1 MAIAFRKYVDITSG
15 IGAGSVVRRRDLIGR
30 LFSTNPLIPTK
41 SLIEFETIEEVLA
54 YFGSTSDEYKRAAF
68 YFGWVSKNIT
78 RAKKLAF
85 ARWADVAV
93 AARIFGD
100 TDAKALATFT
110 AISDGS
116 FNLTVG
122 AQVATITALD
132 LSGAASLAAV
142 AALIEDAIQLEVGA
156 QFTTATVV
164 YNATRGSFDFTSG
177 STGTAAISVA
187 VAGVGTDLLA
197 PLGWSDLS
205 TILSDGAA
213 AESVTD
219 VLTESAD
226 ASNNFGSF
234 LFMPTLTIEE
244 IEEAATWNT
253 TQNVLYQFMVPT
265 IEANA
270 SAYSAALIGY
280 QGVALTLIDASVTD
294 EYDEMVPM
302 IILAATNYSARNSV
316 QNYMFQ
322 IFNLTPKV
330 TTTADSDDLDE
341 LRVNYYGRTQTAGQ
355 FLDFYQRGVLT
366 GLPVNPVDM
375 NVYANEQWLK
385 DAAGAAIMEL
395 LLALAKVSANAKGK
409 IQILSQLQ
417 SIINEA
423 LFNGTI
429 SVGKTLSNTQKLY
442 ISEITGDDEAWRQV
456 QTIGYW
462 IDCVMES
469 YVTVD
474 DRTEYKAVYTLVY
487 SKDDVVRKVEGSHV
501 LI

>member
-1 MAIAFRKYVDITSG
+1 MAISIRKYIDIVSG
-15 IGAGSVVRRRDLIGR
+15 VGAGSVVRRRDLIGR

-41 SLIEFETIEEVLA
+41 SLIEFDDLESVLA
-54 YFGSTSDEYKRAAF
+54 YFGSTSEEYARAAF
-68 YFGWVSKNIT
+68 YFGWVSKSIT
-78 RAKKLAF
+78 RAKKIGF

-93 AARIFGD
+93 PAQIYGD
-100 TDAKALATFT
+100 TDAKTLATFT
-110 AISDGS
+110 AIADGS

-122 AQVATITALD
+122 VQVATIVGLNLT
-132 LSGAASLAAV
+132 GAASLAAV
-142 AALIEDAIQLEVGA
+142 AALIEDAIQLEVGD

-177 STGTAAISVA
+177 VTGAAAISVA
-187 VAGVGTDLLA
+187 AAGVGTDLLG
-197 PLGWSDLS
+197 PLGWTGLGA
-205 TILSDGAA
+205 ILSDGAA
-213 AESVTD
+213 AETITTA
-219 VLTESAD
+219 LTESAD

-244 IEEAATWNT
+244 VEEAAIWNSA
-253 TQNVLYQFMVPT
+253 QNVLYQFMAPVL
-265 IEANA
+265 EANA
-270 SAYSAALIGY
+270 SAYYTALAGY
-280 QGVALTLIDASVTD
+280 AGIAVTLSEVAD
-294 EYDEMVPM
+294 EYPEMIPM

-322 IFNLTPKV
+322 IFNVTPGV
-330 TTTADSDDLDE
+330 TTTTKSNDLDA

-355 FLDFYQRGVLT
+355 FLDFYQRGVLM

-395 LLALAKVSANAKGK
+395 LLALAKVSANAKGR
-409 IQILSQLQ
+409 IQLLSQIQ
-417 SIINEA
+417 AIIDEA

-442 ISEITGDDEAWRQV
+442 ISEITGDDDAWRQV

-469 YVTVD
+469 YVTID
-474 DRTEYKAVYTLVY
+474 DRTEWKAVYTLVY

>member
-1 MAIAFRKYVDITSG
+1 MAISIRKYIDIVSG

-41 SLIEFETIEEVLA
+41 SLIEFDDLESVLT
-54 YFGSTSDEYKRAAF
+54 YFGATSEEYKRAAF

-78 RAKKLAF
+78 RAKKIAF

-93 AARIFGD
+93 PAQIFGN

-110 AISDGS
+110 AIADGS

-122 AQVATITALD
+122 AQVATISALN
-132 LSGAASLAAV
+132 LTGAASLAAV

-177 STGTAAISVA
+177 TTGAAVISVA
-187 VAGVGTDLLA
+187 AAGVGTDLLG
-197 PLGWSDLS
+197 PLGWTGLGA
-205 TILSDGAA
+205 ILSDGAA
-213 AESVTD
+213 AETITD

-234 LFMPTLTIEE
+234 LFLPTLTIEE
-244 IEEAATWNT
+244 VEEAAVWNT
-253 TQNVLYQFMVPT
+253 AQNVLYQFMVPVL
-265 IEANA
+265 EADTA
-270 SAYSAALIGY
+270 AYYAALAGY
-280 QGVALTLIDASVTD
+280 AGIAVTLSETAN
-294 EYDEMVPM
+294 EYPEMIPM
-302 IILAATNYSARNSV
+302 MILAATNYSARNSV

-322 IFNLTPKV
+322 IFNITPGV
-330 TTTADSDDLDE
+330 TTTTKSNDLDA

-355 FLDFYQRGVLT
+355 NLDFYQRGVLM

-395 LLALAKVSANAKGK
+395 LLALAKVSANAKGR
-409 IQILSQLQ
+409 IQLLSQIQ
-417 SIINEA
+417 SVIDEG

-462 IDCVMES
+462 LDCVMES
-469 YVTVD
+469 YVTQD
-474 DRTEYKAVYTLVY
+474 DRTEWKAVYTLVY
-487 SKDDVVRKVEGSHV
+487 GKDDVVRKVEGSHV